1 MPRIP
6 IPKFSKRAHQS
17 FNIGDASQLLRKL
30 TVEIHEFTKSNSSST
45 LSGYLALNIAMT
57 AWHMVDWVSA
67 DMDVD
72 QRETATRCLGRPI
85 STHNDLAAAVTD
97 ACQALR
103 ICQVIAIAGKH
114 VKVTSRPDPSLAT
127 RFKLVKPS
135 PNKARLPGEGLP
147 YIWIIERNGKEYL
160 AEEVFKEA
168 HGFWE
173 DLLSHLGMIEDP
185 TTGRGRRGW

>member
-6 IPKFSKRAHQS
+6 IPKFPKRAHQS

-57 AWHMVDWVSA
+57 AWHMVDWVIA

-85 STHNDLAAAVTD
+85 STLSNLAEAATN
-97 ACQALR
+97 ACRALR
-103 ICQVIAIAGKH
+103 ICQVIATAGKH
-114 VKVTSRPDPSLAT
+114 VKVKTRPDPSLAT

-135 PNKARLPGEGLP
+135 PNKARLPGEGLS
-147 YIWIIERNGKEYL
+147 YIWVIERKGKEYL
-160 AEEVFKEA
+160 AEEIFKKT
-168 HGFWE
+168 HRFWE

-185 TTGRGRRGW
+185 TTGRELRGW

>member
-6 IPKFSKRAHQS
+6 IPKFPKRAHQS

-67 DMDVD
+67 DMDAD

-85 STHNDLAAAVTD
+85 SDHNDLAAAVTS
-97 ACQALR
+97 ACEALR
-103 ICQVIAIAGKH
+103 ICHVITTAGKH
-114 VKVTSRPDPSLAT
+114 VEVKRRPDPSLAT

-135 PNKARLPGEGLP
+135 PNKARLPGEGLS
-147 YIWIIERNGKEYL
+147 YIWVIERNGKECL
-160 AEEVFKEA
+160 AEDVFKEA
-168 HGFWE
+168 HRFWE
-173 DLLSHLGMIEDP
+173 NLLSHLGMIEDP
-185 TTGRGRRGW
+185 IPGRMRRGW